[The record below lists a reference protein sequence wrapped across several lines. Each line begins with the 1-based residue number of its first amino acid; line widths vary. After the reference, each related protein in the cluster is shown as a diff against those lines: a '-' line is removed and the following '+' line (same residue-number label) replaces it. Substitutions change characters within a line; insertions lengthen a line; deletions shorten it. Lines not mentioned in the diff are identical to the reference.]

1 MNTKNS
7 KGATRSP
14 ENDKNLIRSSKNSAT
29 PTNTNFDQISSLI
42 TTPRLI
48 MSRKDTSAY
57 DFNNDILLKS
67 NSPSFP
73 KAKFDSSW
81 ESIDYESLESL
92 FRSEDS
98 VNLETCLP
106 TSIHSRFEEDFSRLR
121 FLVYKQ
127 QPALVRPVV
136 FNQNLETLEFKS
148 PF

>member
-14 ENDKNLIRSSKNSAT
+14 ENEKNLIRSSKNSAT
-29 PTNTNFDQISSLI
+29 PINTNLDQI

-48 MSRKDTSAY
+48 MSRKDSSAY

-67 NSPSFP
+67 NSSSLP

-92 FRSEDS
+92 FRSEVSDN
-98 VNLETCLP
+98 VETCLP
-106 TSIHSRFEEDFSRLR
+106 NSIHSNFEEDFRRLR

-127 QPALVRPVV
+127 QPALIRPVV

>member
-14 ENDKNLIRSSKNSAT
+14 ENEKNLIRSSKNSAT
-29 PTNTNFDQISSLI
+29 PINTNLDQI

-48 MSRKDTSAY
+48 MSRKDSSAY

-67 NSPSFP
+67 NSSSLP
-73 KAKFDSSW
+73 KAKSDSSW

-92 FRSEDS
+92 FRSEVSDN
-98 VNLETCLP
+98 VETCLP
-106 TSIHSRFEEDFSRLR
+106 NSIHSNFEEDFRRLR

-127 QPALVRPVV
+127 QPALIRPVV